1 MREDPQADIDVK
13 VWDVGVRVFHWAITF
28 LLVFQVVTGK
38 VAGTWMKWHVYAGYA
53 VLVLVVFR
61 ILWGFAGGTHA
72 RFASFL
78 KGPVAALHF
87 ARRLFSREAV
97 PQLGHNPLGGWM
109 VLAMVAA
116 FLFQAV
122 TGLCANDGVDT
133 EGPFA
138 ARVGLDTSD
147 YLSKLHRVNMW
158 LLVALA
164 VMHVAAVL
172 YHWLVKKEDLIVA
185 MVSGVKRV
193 PASLV
198 ADRRAVPRDTRA
210 RRVDSREPSTMYVTS
225 AWRALAWLAVAIVLV
240 LAIIRAA
247 V

>member
-1 MREDPQADIDVK
+1 MREGGDSVVDVK
-13 VWDVGVRVFHWAITF
+13 VWDVGVRVFHWAIT
-28 LLVFQVVTGK
+28 LLFVFQIATGK
-38 VAGTWMKWHVYAGYA
+38 AGGTWMKWHVYAGYA
-53 VLVLVVFR
+53 VLVLLVFR

-78 KGPVAALHF
+78 KGPLAALHF

-109 VLAMVAA
+109 VLAMIAA
-116 FLFQAV
+116 FVFQAA

-138 ARVGLDTSD
+138 ARVGLDGSD
-147 YLSKLHRVNMW
+147 YLSRLHRVNLW
-158 LLVALA
+158 ILVALA
-164 VMHVAAVL
+164 TMHVAAVL
-172 YHWLVKKEDLIVA
+172 FHWLVKKEDLIVA

-198 ADRRAVPRDTRA
+198 HDRRAAPRDTPA
-210 RRVDSREPSTMYVTS
+210 RRVDSREPLMMFVTS
-225 AWRALAWLAVAIVLV
+225 AWRALACLAAAIVV
-240 LAIIRAA
+240 VFAIIRAGG
-247 V
+247 